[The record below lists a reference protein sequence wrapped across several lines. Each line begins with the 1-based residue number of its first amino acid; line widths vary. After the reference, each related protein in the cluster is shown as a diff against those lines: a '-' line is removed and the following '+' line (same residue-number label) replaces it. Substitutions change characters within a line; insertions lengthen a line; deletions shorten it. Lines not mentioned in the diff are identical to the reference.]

1 MTILLQNYCGIG
13 VPSTPGPE
21 VGTKCTFTMSIA
33 TIVIGAQMDNNT
45 DLAVV
50 YRVPL
55 RKAADSG

>member
-50 YRVPL
+50 
-55 RKAADSG
+55 